1 MKVTL
6 ALCVILAVCATALA
20 MPKKD
25 KKRGDPKLS
34 EQIKEKIEDSK
45 TQKEASE
52 ALTRLLNH
60 NMKKEMKKVADN
72 FKKEMNEQIDNTLK
86 KHVESAEPKPKVEKQ
101 KPAIQ
106 KVANIADLYNQAH
119 QQAPAPAPQT
129 NYPGYNTQI
138 VEQVHQG
145 QQQPYYGQSRRK
157 K

>member
-1 MKVTL
+1 
-6 ALCVILAVCATALA
+6 

-60 NMKKEMKKVADN
+60 NMKKEMK
-72 FKKEMNEQIDNTLK
+72 EQIDNTLK

-119 QQAPAPAPQT
+119 QQAPVAPVQQPAISVQPQAAAPSV
-129 NYPGYNTQI
+129 Y
-138 VEQVHQG
+138 G
-145 QQQPYYGQSRRK
+145 QQIRTEIYPA
-157 K
+157 

>member
-1 MKVTL
+1 
-6 ALCVILAVCATALA
+6 

-60 NMKKEMKKVADN
+60 NMKKEMK
-72 FKKEMNEQIDNTLK
+72 EQIDNTLK

-145 QQQPYYGQSRRK
+145 QQQPYYGQ
-157 K
+157 